1 MKRFA
6 RSLLFLPLLSLA
18 LFSPFSLASGKTYR
32 GRVIKVFDGDT
43 LLVRINGHKEFIRL
57 REIDAPEMASRKQ
70 QGQEPWGKKAREFA
84 LSRLKDRKVR
94 VETENRDERDAYH
107 RLLAYIFVG
116 ESLLNREMVESGNAF
131 FYRGPIRGRYAGL
144 LEHAEEMARIRG
156 VGVWDRKNGLKEH
169 PKDFRARHRKD
180 DGLFSSAPRGKG
192 GKSGSFQENPVPKDK
207 IVGNKRTGVYHLPES
222 PSAVRASPKNRVL
235 FDSVEE
241 AEKAGFRRDNQ
252 NRNAEIGMRDY
263 ETQKKL
269 RILKIEASPPSA
281 PVDLSLHSSPC

>member
-32 GRVIKVFDGDT
+32 GQVVKVFDGDT
-43 LLVRINGHKEFIRL
+43 LLVRINGHEEFIRL

-131 FYRGPIRGRYAGL
+131 FYRGPVRGRYAAL
-144 LEHAEEMARIRG
+144 LEHAEKMARIRG
-156 VGVWDRKNGLKEH
+156 AGVWDRKNGLKEH
-169 PKDFRARHRKD
+169 PKDFRARHQRD
-180 DGLFSSAPRGKG
+180 DSLFSSGPPGQSRKGRVFSRKPGAQGQDRG
-192 GKSGSFQENPVPKDK
+192 E
-207 IVGNKRTGVYHLPES
+207 
-222 PSAVRASPKNRVL
+222 
-235 FDSVEE
+235 
-241 AEKAGFRRDNQ
+241 
-252 NRNAEIGMRDY
+252 
-263 ETQKKL
+263 
-269 RILKIEASPPSA
+269 
-281 PVDLSLHSSPC
+281 

>member
-32 GRVIKVFDGDT
+32 GQVVKVFDGDT
-43 LLVRINGHKEFIRL
+43 LLVRINGHEEFIRL

-94 VETENRDERDAYH
+94 VETEDRDERDAYH
-107 RLLAYIFVG
+107 RLLAYVFVG

-131 FYRGPIRGRYAGL
+131 FYRGPVRGRYAAL
-144 LEHAEEMARIRG
+144 LEHAEETARIRG

-169 PKDFRARHRKD
+169 PKDFRARHQRD
-180 DGLFSSAPRGKG
+180 DSLFSSGPPGQSRKGRVFSRKPGAQGQDRG
-192 GKSGSFQENPVPKDK
+192 E
-207 IVGNKRTGVYHLPES
+207 
-222 PSAVRASPKNRVL
+222 
-235 FDSVEE
+235 
-241 AEKAGFRRDNQ
+241 
-252 NRNAEIGMRDY
+252 
-263 ETQKKL
+263 
-269 RILKIEASPPSA
+269 
-281 PVDLSLHSSPC
+281 